1 MFARNVIALS
11 VAGLAGLA
19 ASSANAALISSAY
32 DNLSSSWNGSTFV
45 ARASTGALN
54 TVGNVERDDAAS
66 GNAVFNAG
74 FVGNADP
81 ADVVV
86 TLSSAATSD
95 PFVRNGSGTI
105 VWTDVNGSTISADIS
120 GEWID
125 AVSAVYF
132 NGQLSNISF
141 SGNSFVGNLG
151 SISTSFGNIPLSGAI
166 TQLFLSP
173 SGNFFTSNFDGVNAG
188 FTAQIVPTP
197 GALAL
202 VGLGGLAAGRRRR

>member
-1 MFARNVIALS
+1 MVRS
-11 VAGLAGLA
+11 V
-19 ASSANAALISSAY
+19 SSMAN
-32 DNLSSSWNGSTFV
+32 STFV

-86 TLSSAATSD
+86 TLSSAATAD
-95 PFVRNGSGTI
+95 PFVRNGNGTI